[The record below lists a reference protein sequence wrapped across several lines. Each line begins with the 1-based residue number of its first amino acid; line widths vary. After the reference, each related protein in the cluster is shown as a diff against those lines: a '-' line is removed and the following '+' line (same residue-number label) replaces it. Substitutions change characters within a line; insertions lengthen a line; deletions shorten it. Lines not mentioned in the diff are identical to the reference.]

1 MRLPSQDEPVI
12 QAEPSLFESL
22 WRHKWLILAAAVLA
36 AIVGYGLSA
45 IQPPVFTAA
54 GSVLLTD
61 PRGTAVYVD
70 PFTAYIDQGR
80 YVANEAEVFE
90 SRTVAVRASEMLG
103 GDPDA
108 DEIQAVVSTDGE
120 FEADLLT
127 IHATQPTA
135 QGAIDVVDAVVAAY
149 EEIVTEQTQEASK
162 NAVASLQNSK
172 LELQVRIAETDQ
184 ALGEHPDHAPLE
196 AQRNAQLEQLYSLDT
211 QIEQI
216 AVNTALYGSGV
227 RLYDSPNGAAQIAPR
242 PLRNAAIA
250 GVLGLIAAGA
260 WAWWRDERDDR
271 IESRNTPASVL
282 DAPLLGSIPDF
293 SSVDASAPVPTITNP
308 QSTAAEAYH
317 FVVSSLELALEHIDG
332 KTIIVTSTGP
342 EDGKTLTAL
351 NVAIAATGN
360 DRRPLLIDADERT
373 RGLSTLVKL
382 GDAPGLTDITDND
395 GDPSD
400 LIRPLKGS
408 TKADLQFVPA
418 GSTTAIDP
426 ARYFRSPAFRRAL
439 QNLISDQDLV
449 LIDAPPILAV
459 AETTDLTHQADGVL
473 LVVRPGTSA
482 QKLAEARDRIEMTG
496 TPIIGYVYNRTTD
509 NPKDATYGYGYGRPK
524 TEAKS

>member
-1 MRLPSQDEPVI
+1 
-12 QAEPSLFESL
+12 
-22 WRHKWLILAAAVLA
+22 
-36 AIVGYGLSA
+36 
-45 IQPPVFTAA
+45 
-54 GSVLLTD
+54 VLLTD

-80 YVANEAEVFE
+80 YVANEAEVFK
-90 SRTVAVRASEMLG
+90 SRPVAERASEMLG

-127 IHATQPTA
+127 IRATQPTG
-135 QGAIDVVDAVVAAY
+135 QGAVDVVNAVVAAY

-162 NAVASLQNSK
+162 NAIASLQNSK

-184 ALGEHPDHAPLE
+184 ALAEHPDNAPLE

-227 RLYDSPNGAAQIAPR
+227 RLYDPPTGAGQIAPR
-242 PLRNAAIA
+242 PVRNAAIA

-271 IESRNTPASVL
+271 IESRNTPAAVL
-282 DAPLLGSIPDF
+282 DAPLLGSVPEF
-293 SSVDASAPVPTITNP
+293 SAVNAKAPAPTITNP
-308 QSTAAEAYH
+308 HSTASEAYH
-317 FVVSSLELALEHIDG
+317 FVVSSLDLALERLGG
-332 KTIIVTSTGP
+332 KTILVTSTGP

-351 NVAIAATGN
+351 NVAIAAAGN
-360 DRRPLLIDADERT
+360 ERCPLLIDADERT
-373 RGLSTLVKL
+373 RGLSSLVKL
-382 GDAPGLTDITDND
+382 EDAPGLTDIASDN
-395 GDPSD
+395 GDATD
-400 LIRPLKGS
+400 LIRPLGGS
-408 TKADLQFVPA
+408 TKAKLQFVPA
-418 GSTTAIDP
+418 GSATAVDP
-426 ARYFRSPAFRRAL
+426 ARYFRSPAFRRAMQDL
-439 QNLISDQDLV
+439 TSDQDLV

-459 AETTDLTHQADGVL
+459 AETTELTHQADGVL

-482 QKLAEARDRIEMTG
+482 QKLAEARDRVQMTG
-496 TPIIGYVYNRTTD
+496 TPIVGYVYNRATD
-509 NPKDATYGYGYGRPK
+509 DTKDTPYGYGQPRTKAK
-524 TEAKS
+524 TKTNS